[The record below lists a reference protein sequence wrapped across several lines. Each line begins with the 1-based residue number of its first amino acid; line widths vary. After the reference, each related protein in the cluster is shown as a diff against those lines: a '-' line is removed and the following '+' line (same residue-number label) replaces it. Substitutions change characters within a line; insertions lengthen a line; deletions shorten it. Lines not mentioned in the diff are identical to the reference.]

1 MSLLTKIFIILV
13 FMAAL
18 VALGVQAT
26 LFAHRVD
33 WKDKFIK
40 ETNYHYNTIAIKDS
54 EITYLKAEVENRMD
68 FIAGLQKKLDV
79 LEQANSINLT
89 RISELDRMY
98 NEVLAKHE
106 KLIADLDA
114 FEKQLEVQLAHIKD
128 KELKIIELRD
138 KVAKAI
144 AEKHTAS
151 QELQYVKQELERVA
165 KDLSELEERHVSVVR
180 EKRKQEEI
188 LEDLERRGIDVRG
201 PLPTKAIEGKVMSV
215 SIEAGVVIINVGK
228 DHDVLVGMKFT
239 VYRND
244 QFVATAI
251 VKETARDWSAL
262 SIELKNINP
271 QVGDSVS
278 NHLLVSGT
286 KPGPK

>member
-13 FMAAL
+13 FMASL

-40 ETNYHYNTIAIKDS
+40 ETNHHYNTIAIKDS
-54 EITYLKAEVENRMD
+54 EIAYCKAEVKNRED
-68 FIAGLQKKLDV
+68 FIAALQKKLDL

-114 FEKQLEVQLAHIKD
+114 LEKQLEVQLAHIKD
-128 KELKIIELRD
+128 KELKMMELRD

-165 KDLSELEERHVSVVR
+165 KDLSELEERHVAVVR

-188 LEDLERRGIDVRG
+188 LEELERQGFNVRVG
-201 PLPTKAIEGKVMSV
+201 LPTKAIEGKVMSV
-215 SIEAGVVIINVGK
+215 SLEAGVVIINVGK
-228 DHDVLVGMKFT
+228 DHGVLVGMKFT
-239 VYRND
+239 LYRND

-251 VKETARDWSAL
+251 VKEAARDWSAL
-262 SIELKNINP
+262 SIELKNLNP

-278 NHLLVSGT
+278 NHMLVSGT
-286 KPGPK
+286 KPSK